1 MRLASSS
8 VGSALGPVRRW
19 SFALLVTG
27 IGLLITV
34 ANGNSAAQTPPS
46 GAMVRMQHDPA
57 GRITVAVT
65 ASEQALLAAGNVS
78 VLVDGVPRS
87 AKVTPPADR
96 DPLPIVLAIDASGS
110 MAGAALASA
119 KSAANQLIT
128 GVRDRDPVGV
138 VSFSDAPVVR
148 ARPAVNR
155 AAASTAVADIAAAGD
170 TSLYKAVDM
179 ATELAGGGSGGGATR
194 GVVVLLSDGEDTTGD
209 LEARRVSI
217 ENAATRGVPVF
228 AFGLGSAIDA
238 GYLQQIAD
246 ATHGSFVPVANPNT
260 LGTLYSQLGLD
271 LARATTLEVSV
282 PPLAQGVHDVIVQ
295 LGQRGGRGVTLTGR
309 IEVDN
314 TGLLRLNVASK
325 GPASAIAVTAESSGA
340 AKQLEVRYA
349 VDGAAVHGSGSGPLQ
364 IDPWR
369 RSPGPAVID
378 ASAYVDGQLLAT
390 ASTTVTIPRLEP
402 LFAVET
408 AAASGGTQVTV
419 RGNTQGPRAPTIV
432 VREGRQ
438 ILLRTTESVGRV
450 VVPTGRQVVAELLEG
465 DRVVQSKQ
473 LTAEASGTYSVPSM
487 GLLSV
492 LAAGLVGAAV
502 MLARK
507 QMRFQ
512 NVAVMEALRPAPRK
526 RQAPRPNVLAEAPS
540 ARGVAVTVTPLP
552 VLPRLVIREPSGQVR
567 RVPVPPDVAFSI
579 GSNSACDV
587 VLEDASVRPLHG
599 LLTPFQEGHYV
610 LQALGLPETGVDGPP
625 SMLVVRPGEEVKVGS
640 HVLVIE

>member
-1 MRLASSS
+1 
-8 VGSALGPVRRW
+8 
-19 SFALLVTG
+19 
-27 IGLLITV
+27 
-34 ANGNSAAQTPPS
+34 
-46 GAMVRMQHDPA
+46 MVRMQHDPA

-96 DPLPIVLAIDASGS
+96 DPLPIVLAIDSSGS

-119 KSAANQLIT
+119 KSAANQLIS

-138 VSFSDAPVVR
+138 VSFSDSAVVR
-148 ARPAVNR
+148 AKPAVNR
-155 AAASTAVADIAAAGD
+155 AAASTAVADIAASGD
-170 TSLYKAVDM
+170 TSLYRAVDM
-179 ATELAGGGSGGGATR
+179 ATELASGGSGGGATR

-217 ENAATRGVPVF
+217 ENAASRGVPVF

-282 PPLAQGVHDVIVQ
+282 PPLAQGVHDVTVQ

-314 TGLLRLNVASK
+314 TGLLRLNVVNK
-325 GPASAIAVTAESSGA
+325 GGPASAIAVTAEPASSSA
-340 AKQLEVRYA
+340 APKQLEVRYA
-349 VDGAAVHGSGSGPLQ
+349 VDGAAVHGAGSGPLQ

-369 RSPGPAVID
+369 RSPGPAVIE

-419 RGNTQGPRAPTIV
+419 RGNTQGARAPTIV

-438 ILLRTTESVGRV
+438 VLLRTTEPLGRV

-473 LTAEASGTYSVPSM
+473 LTAEASGAYSMPSV

-502 MLARK
+502 VLARK

-512 NVAVMEALRPAPRK
+512 NVAVMEALRPAPRR
-526 RQAPRPNVLAEAPS
+526 RQAPRPNALAEPAPS
-540 ARGVAVTVTPLP
+540 RGVAVTVTPLP

-579 GSNSACDV
+579 GSNAACDV
-587 VLEDASVRPLHG
+587 VLEDESVRPLHG

-625 SMLVVRPGEEVKVGS
+625 SMLVVRPGEEVKVGH